1 MLDIRLVAVGPVRDL
16 NLRAACVEYEKRLKP
31 FARISIT
38 EVKPEPFRDA
48 SREDAARRAEGERV
62 LAALAR
68 YPVDTVR
75 LLSESGEA
83 FNSLT
88 FAQSVSAGPVVFVIG
103 GALGW
108 SDEVLAAPYK
118 RVSLSPLT
126 FPHELARLVLFE
138 QLYRAATIGA
148 GKRYHY

>member
-1 MLDIRLVAVGPVRDL
+1 MLDICLVAVGSVRDL
-16 NLRAACVEYEKRLKP
+16 NLRAACAEYEKRLKP
-31 FARISIT
+31 YARVSVI
-38 EVKPEPFRDA
+38 EVKPEPFSDA
-48 SREDAARRAEGERV
+48 SRADAARRAEGERV
-62 LAALAR
+62 LKALAR
-68 YPVDTVR
+68 YPIETVR

-83 FNSLT
+83 FDSLS
-88 FAQSVSAGPVVFVIG
+88 FAQSVSAGPMVFVIG

-108 SDEVLAAPYK
+108 SDEVLSAPYK